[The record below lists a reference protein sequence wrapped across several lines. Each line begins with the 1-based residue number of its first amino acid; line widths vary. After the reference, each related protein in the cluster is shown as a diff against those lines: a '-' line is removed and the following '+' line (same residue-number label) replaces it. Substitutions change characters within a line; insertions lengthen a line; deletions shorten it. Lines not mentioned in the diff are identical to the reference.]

1 MLTVFLD
8 DSEFAHS
15 NKDLENLLRHL
26 SHLEYINAFLVF
38 SIYLLILFENW
49 KLLVKSF
56 CLQFKSGISLYLHK
70 SLAITTFP
78 IKFQSENLQ
87 KTIMQTLSHKF
98 TLFIVIACLG
108 THPFWPF
115 HLSTICRLAI
125 SFCTHCWWAFRGLCL
140 CSRHCNSSC
149 FQFSSSFLSSPY
161 PYPFTSS
168 SS

>member
-1 MLTVFLD
+1 MHFYFIFQFICQFFLKI
-8 DSEFAHS
+8 E
-15 NKDLENLLRHL
+15 
-26 SHLEYINAFLVF
+26 
-38 SIYLLILFENW
+38 
-49 KLLVKSF
+49 KLLVNSF
-56 CLQFKSGISLYLHK
+56 RQQVQSDIFLYLHK

-87 KTIMQTLSHKF
+87 QTIMQTLSHKF

-125 SFCTHCWWAFRGLCL
+125 SFCTHCWWAFRGQCL

-149 FQFSSSFLSSPY
+149 FQFSSSFLSSSY
-161 PYPFTSS
+161 LYPFTSS
-168 SS
+168 